1 MHFNNRKSA
10 ALHCLALAAILAAGA
25 LPSCGGRSARTA
37 ESTVPP
43 AILRD
48 LESKSLYLNNAAR
61 EALLAIKP
69 DLLTA
74 GDKDV
79 RSERV
84 RMFARATQDPKLWRQ
99 LDRKNRFDAILLMG
113 DPASYQPLLK
123 HLLDTKDWK
132 LTFLDQSIL
141 LFKRLP
147 CAEWNENDLAAI
159 ENTLSKRPAPERVK
173 MLVQLA
179 NKLVSVDRAAHAKP
193 CLDEAL
199 ALDDKS
205 PEVWTAL
212 ALYHAKFSQWDE
224 ALAKAERALSLD
236 PDYQPAMA
244 AKAQLLLGMNRCNE
258 ALPLSQKLVRLSP
271 RDPATLYLH
280 AKIAHGAH
288 YYTEEIATLKTLV
301 DLAGKAGQSAAGY
314 RIYLGQAYASDSQ
327 AEPALEQFEKA
338 LADPE
343 ISAEQRS
350 FIKEFIRRIK
360 SRVKL

>member
-25 LPSCGGRSARTA
+25 LPSCGGRTARTA

-48 LESKSLYLNNAAR
+48 LESKSLYMNNAAR

-69 DLLTA
+69 DLLSA
-74 GDKDV
+74 GDKDA
-79 RSERV
+79 RSEHA
-84 RMFARATQDPKLWRQ
+84 RMSARAVQDPKLWRQ

-113 DPASYQPLLK
+113 DPASYQPLLT

-132 LTFLDQSIL
+132 LTFLDQDIL
-141 LFKRLP
+141 LFKRPP
-147 CAEWNENDLAAI
+147 CAEWNENDLAALM
-159 ENTLSKRPAPERVK
+159 NTLSKRAAPERVK

-179 NKLVSVDRAAHAKP
+179 GKLVSVDRASLAKP

-212 ALYHAKFSQWDE
+212 ALYHAKLARWNE
-224 ALAKAERALSLD
+224 ALDKAERALGLD
-236 PDYQPAMA
+236 ADYQPAMA

-258 ALPLSQKLVRLSP
+258 ALPLSQKLARLSP

-288 YYTEEIATLKTLV
+288 YYSEEIETLKVLV

-343 ISAEQRS
+343 ISVEQRS
-350 FIKEFIRRIK
+350 FVKEFIRRIK